1 MHTLVALILAAMPS
15 LQASG
20 PPSLPGGQAAGR
32 PGGLIQVTAPVW
44 KDAPPT
50 MPPGTKIAVLE
61 GDPKQPGMFTIRLK
75 LKAGSIVEPH
85 THPRPERV
93 TVLSGKVLVGFGDA
107 VDDTKGTTFTAG
119 GFYVN
124 PPNEVHYVVIKEDAV
139 MQLTCEGPWEIKYIQ
154 D

>member
-1 MHTLVALILAAMPS
+1 MHYLLTLLLATA
-15 LQASG
+15 
-20 PPSLPGGQAAGR
+20 
-32 PGGLIQVTAPVW
+32 IQITEPVW

-61 GDPKQPGMFTIRLK
+61 GDPKQAGMFTIRLK
-75 LKAGSIVEPH
+75 VKAGSLIEPH

-93 TVLSGKVLVGFGDA
+93 TVLSGKVLVGFGAD
-107 VDDTKGTTFTAG
+107 VDEAKTKAFTAG

-124 PPNEVHYVVIKEDAV
+124 PADEVHYVLFKEDTIV
-139 MQLTCEGPWEIKYIQ
+139 QLTCEGPWVLKYVE

>member
-1 MHTLVALILAAMPS
+1 MQILVVLLFATAL
-15 LQASG
+15 
-20 PPSLPGGQAAGR
+20 
-32 PGGLIQVTAPVW
+32 QVTAPVW

-61 GDPKQPGMFTIRLK
+61 GDPKQAGTFTIRLR

-107 VDDTKGTTFTAG
+107 VDDDHGTTFTAG

-124 PPNEVHYVVIKEDAV
+124 PPDTIHYVVIKEDAEL
-139 MQLTCEGPWEIKYIQ
+139 QLTCEGPWVVKYIQ

>member
-1 MHTLVALILAAMPS
+1 MHILAAI
-15 LQASG
+15 LFATA
-20 PPSLPGGQAAGR
+20 L
-32 PGGLIQVTAPVW
+32 QVTAPVW

-75 LKAGSIVEPH
+75 VKAGSVIEPH

-93 TVLSGKVLVGFGDA
+93 TVLSGKVLVGFGTTTDG
-107 VDDTKGTTFTAG
+107 TKGTTFTAG
-119 GFYVN
+119 GFYIN
-124 PPNEVHYVVIKEDAV
+124 PPNEVHYVFFQEDSV
-139 MQLTCEGPWEIKYIQ
+139 VQLTCEGPWVINYT